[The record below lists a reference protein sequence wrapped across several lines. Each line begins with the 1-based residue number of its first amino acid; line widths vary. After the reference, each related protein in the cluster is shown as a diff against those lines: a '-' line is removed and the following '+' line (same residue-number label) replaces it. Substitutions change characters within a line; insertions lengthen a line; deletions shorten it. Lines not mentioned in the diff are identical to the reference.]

1 VSDTR
6 AALERAQARLRELE
20 ASVPS
25 ETQRS
30 LMADQLERE
39 AESFELALMRAET
52 RAAKTQDISMGSR
65 LLGFGFSLLF
75 VTPIVAM
82 IGVSLAKLIRHEFE
96 LSLVALIGGLVMVSL
111 VSWPRSTRAIA
122 RRFSAAWRLARE
134 ARIHARRLRG

>member
-6 AALERAQARLRELE
+6 AALESAQARLRELE

-25 ETQRS
+25 ELQLS

-96 LSLVALIGGLVMVSL
+96 LSLVALISGLVMVWL
-111 VSWPRSTRAIA
+111 VSWPRSTQAIA
-122 RRFSAAWRLARE
+122 RRFSPAWRLARE
-134 ARIHARRLRG
+134 ARVRAELLRG

>member
-6 AALERAQARLRELE
+6 AALESAQARLRELE
-20 ASVPS
+20 ASMPS
-25 ETQRS
+25 EAQLS

-96 LSLVALIGGLVMVSL
+96 LSLVALISGLVMVWL

-122 RRFSAAWRLARE
+122 RRFSAPWRLARA
-134 ARIHARRLRG
+134 ARVRAQQLRG